1 MGYRFF
7 ASDLG
12 IVGIKIVY
20 PLFFIVPVV
29 FFPNYN
35 DFLCIFLAIGHHYA
49 RGDGKDPKKTDDKML
64 LFDFQFFQQLAHP
77 EFVQQYKETLNFFVQ
92 QLISEQEQGTIFK
105 NLCSIIFFPKNSTS
119 LYANTCFL
127 YSETVSAH
135 TQRSHVK
142 TAPLATVSTED
153 PLISITLDFEVLFL
167 APPLHHPKFYWKK
180 SKKY

>member
-105 NLCSIIFFPKNSTS
+105 NLYSIIFS
-119 LYANTCFL
+119 LKIVLLFMLT
-127 YSETVSAH
+127 
-135 TQRSHVK
+135 HVFYIQK
-142 TAPLATVSTED
+142 
-153 PLISITLDFEVLFL
+153 LFR
-167 APPLHHPKFYWKK
+167 PTHNVVM
-180 SKKY
+180 